1 MACRTLRTLRTLRL
15 VRINSFDCDSQAGLP
30 GLAAKGSSCLRR
42 QCSGCA
48 LMRRGPKK
56 VHPKLPDG
64 KKTRA
69 EALRIWE
76 KVDIGKKGFVTV
88 PEVLKQSKLLEQECP
103 DFIRDYESVARDGRV
118 TRTAFLGFC
127 VGKSTAE
134 ECTREVDMV
143 QLRKMFDEVAGLLT
157 VNHGQGVS
165 YPLLQSTLPRCLR
178 YS

>member
-1 MACRTLRTLRTLRL
+1 
-15 VRINSFDCDSQAGLP
+15 
-30 GLAAKGSSCLRR
+30 
-42 QCSGCA
+42 
-48 LMRRGPKK
+48 MRRGPKK

-118 TRTAFLGFC
+118 TRTAFLGFAWGSPQQKNAH
-127 VGKSTAE
+127 V
-134 ECTREVDMV
+134 R
-143 QLRKMFDEVAGLLT
+143 LT
-157 VNHGQGVS
+157 WCN
-165 YPLLQSTLPRCLR
+165 YARCLMKLQAC
-178 YS
+178 